1 MSPAVAFDMGQ
12 SWSDGVR
19 IRRPSNALS
28 ISCLGLPRPNSPR
41 SKVGIEDALR
51 EYLAKLRRNAS
62 KTLGQDMDPLVVTI
76 SHALD
81 KDEVVR
87 RLQPALGRAAQMFP
101 VLNIEHEQWSDNRM
115 DFQIRAF
122 GQAVTGNVLV
132 GDKEVR
138 LEITLPWLLA
148 KFADVV
154 RDSIER
160 RVKVLVEKK

>member
-1 MSPAVAFDMGQ
+1 
-12 SWSDGVR
+12 
-19 IRRPSNALS
+19 
-28 ISCLGLPRPNSPR
+28 
-41 SKVGIEDALR
+41 
-51 EYLAKLRRNAS
+51 
-62 KTLGQDMDPLVVTI
+62 MDPLVVTI
-76 SHALD
+76 SHSLD

-138 LEITLPWLLA
+138 LDITLPWLLA

-154 RDSIER
+154 RDAIER

>member
-1 MSPAVAFDMGQ
+1 
-12 SWSDGVR
+12 
-19 IRRPSNALS
+19 
-28 ISCLGLPRPNSPR
+28 
-41 SKVGIEDALR
+41 
-51 EYLAKLRRNAS
+51 
-62 KTLGQDMDPLVVTI
+62 MDPLVVTI

-87 RLQPALGRAAQMFP
+87 RLQPALGRAVQMFP
-101 VLNIEHEQWSDNRM
+101 VLSVEHEQWSDNRM